1 MSDFQRDE
9 EWYEAR
15 RGRATASRFRD
26 VMAKGRGGGESAT
39 RAAYKAQLVLERV
52 TGQIAEGF
60 TSAAMQW
67 GIDNEPLAVL
77 AYMDATGRNVDDA
90 AFIQH
95 PTLMAG
101 ASPDGL
107 VGMEGLIEI
116 KCPNSHTHLETLR
129 RGTIPPEYI
138 PQTQGQLWIVGADWL
153 DFVSFDPR
161 FPESS
166 RLFVYRV
173 ERDEKYINELEAQV
187 ARFLEEVEAETEFL
201 LNYEG
206 TQ

>member
-1 MSDFQRDE
+1 MSDFQRDGQ
-9 EWYEAR
+9 WYEAR

-26 VMAKGRGGGESAT
+26 VMAKGRSGGESAT

-52 TGQIAEGF
+52 TGQISETF

-67 GIDNEPLAVL
+67 GTDNEPHAVL
-77 AYMDATGRNVDDA
+77 AYMEATGRNVEDA

-95 PTLMAG
+95 DTLMAG

-107 VGMEGLIEI
+107 VGMDGLIEI

-129 RGTIPPEYI
+129 RGSIPPEYV
-138 PQTQGQLWIVGADWL
+138 PQTQGQLWIVEADWL

-161 FPESS
+161 FPPES
-166 RLFVYRV
+166 RLFVHRV
-173 ERDEKYINELEAQV
+173 TRDEQYIKELKFQV
-187 ARFLEEVEAETEFL
+187 ARFLEEVEADTQFL

-206 TQ
+206 QK